1 MHLIIKLKELKNL
14 MCNPRAVLI
23 DVLPEEEY
31 QKSHIQGAINI
42 PLDRI
47 AQTCRKNY
55 CPEQI
60 LIVYCSDNK
69 CAASNLAAHKLTISG
84 FSSVFEYRGGKKNWQ
99 EAGLPLVFNSNNFQ

>member
-1 MHLIIKLKELKNL
+1 MHQKVKLKEVKNL
-14 MCNPRAVLI
+14 MSDPTSILI

-47 AQTCRKNY
+47 AQTCRKTY
-55 CPEQI
+55 SSEQI

-69 CAASNLAAHKLTISG
+69 CAASTLAAHKLTILG
-84 FSSVFEYRGGKKNWQ
+84 FSNVFEYPGGKKNWQ
-99 EAGLPLVFNSNNFQ
+99 EAGLPLVYNTKNF